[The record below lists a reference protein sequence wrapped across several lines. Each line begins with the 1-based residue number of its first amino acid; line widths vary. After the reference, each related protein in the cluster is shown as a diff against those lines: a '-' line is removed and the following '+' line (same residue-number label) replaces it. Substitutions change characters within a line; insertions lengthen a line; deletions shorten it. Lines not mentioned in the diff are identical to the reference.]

1 MLATFA
7 HKADSPTLVLVT
19 PSLGRNSTGDHA
31 CAAAGTGSN
40 GGRRPARPDSDKSTP
55 ESHLRDE
62 FRRAADWRKVE
73 RGDEPVMS
81 GEYDTTRWLFADQL
95 GPHFDDGGPL
105 LLIEA
110 RSVFERRI
118 YHRQKAHLI
127 LSALHHRAEEE
138 PERVSLIQ
146 SATYAEGVQ
155 IYRDSGHANL
165 DAVAGTSRPA
175 RRLVESLG
183 MSAIHPERGW
193 FTSPGEF
200 QAWVNGRGDK
210 RLLMED
216 WYRGVRARHDV
227 LMTDGKPEGGKWNF
241 DHDNRLPPPKGETH
255 LPLPPPWQPEEDD
268 IDARVRQQLDEWEAD
283 GVRFLGNDGQRRF
296 AVTRSEAVTAL
307 TDFLDNRLALFGALR
322 RRRPM
327 AGSLHGSL
335 TAVGANEPRAAASRR
350 GGCAGAGAL
359 AGGSSDPGQ
368 CRRIDPTDH
377 RMAGIR
383 LAFVLASG

>member
-1 MLATFA
+1 
-7 HKADSPTLVLVT
+7 
-19 PSLGRNSTGDHA
+19 
-31 CAAAGTGSN
+31 
-40 GGRRPARPDSDKSTP
+40 
-55 ESHLRDE
+55 
-62 FRRAADWRKVE
+62 
-73 RGDEPVMS
+73 MS

-227 LMTDGKPEGGKWNF
+227 LMTDGKPEGGRWNF
-241 DHDNRLPPPKGETH
+241 DHD
-255 LPLPPPWQPEEDD
+255 
-268 IDARVRQQLDEWEAD
+268 
-283 GVRFLGNDGQRRF
+283 
-296 AVTRSEAVTAL
+296 
-307 TDFLDNRLALFGALR
+307 
-322 RRRPM
+322 
-327 AGSLHGSL
+327 
-335 TAVGANEPRAAASRR
+335 
-350 GGCAGAGAL
+350 
-359 AGGSSDPGQ
+359 
-368 CRRIDPTDH
+368 
-377 RMAGIR
+377 
-383 LAFVLASG
+383 